1 MKILPYVIVLVS
13 GLITA
18 LFLVIR
24 NLKAEMRVLKAQL
37 ATSEKEKDGFAKQV
51 QRLTNAAE
59 ITAENEK
66 EANEKIDEVYSGDAV
81 DNALSGLSKHKN

>member
-1 MKILPYVIVLVS
+1 MKILIYAVLILFGVVI
-13 GLITA
+13 
-18 LFLVIR
+18 FLCMVIR
-24 NLKAEMRVLKAQL
+24 NLKNEMKLMKTQL
-37 ATSEKEKDGFAKQV
+37 ATSEKEKDGYAKQV
-51 QRLTNAAE
+51 QRLTSAAE

>member
-1 MKILPYVIVLVS
+1 MTAMLHVTIALVILIGVL
-13 GLITA
+13 L
-18 LFLVIR
+18 LVIR
-24 NLKAEMRVLKAQL
+24 NLKSELKLVRAQL
-37 ATSEKEKDGFAKQV
+37 ATTEKEKDGYAKLV
-51 QRLTNAAE
+51 QRLMSAAE

>member
-1 MKILPYVIVLVS
+1 MKFLIYGLLILFGVVI
-13 GLITA
+13 
-18 LFLVIR
+18 FLCMVIR
-24 NLKAEMRVLKAQL
+24 NLKNEMKLMKTQL
-37 ATSEKEKDGFAKQV
+37 ATSEKEKDGYAKQV
-51 QRLTNAAE
+51 QRLTSAAE

>member
-37 ATSEKEKDGFAKQV
+37 ETSEKEKDGYAKQV
-51 QRLTNAAE
+51 QRLTSAAE

>member
-1 MKILPYVIVLVS
+1 MKFLIYVI
-13 GLITA
+13 LILLGA
-18 LFLVIR
+18 VIFLCVIIR
-24 NLKAEMRVLKAQL
+24 NLKNEIKLIKTQL

-59 ITAENEK
+59 ITTANEK

>member
-1 MKILPYVIVLVS
+1 MKAMLHVTIVLVS
-13 GLITA
+13 LIGV
-18 LFLVIR
+18 LLLVIR
-24 NLKAEMRVLKAQL
+24 NLKNEIKLIKTQL

-59 ITAENEK
+59 ITTANEK

-81 DNALSGLSKHKN
+81 DNALSGLSKHKD

>member
-1 MKILPYVIVLVS
+1 VKILPYVIVLVS

-37 ATSEKEKDGFAKQV
+37 ETSEKEKDGFAKQV

-59 ITAENEK
+59 ITTANEK

>member
-1 MKILPYVIVLVS
+1 MKILIYAVLILFGVVI
-13 GLITA
+13 
-18 LFLVIR
+18 FLCMVIR
-24 NLKAEMRVLKAQL
+24 NLKNEMKLMKTQL
-37 ATSEKEKDGFAKQV
+37 ATSEKEKDGYAKQV

-59 ITAENEK
+59 ITTANEK

>member
-1 MKILPYVIVLVS
+1 MKILIYAVLILLGAVILLCV
-13 GLITA
+13 I
-18 LFLVIR
+18 IR
-24 NLKAEMRVLKAQL
+24 NLKSELKLVRAQL
-37 ATSEKEKDGFAKQV
+37 ATTEKEKDGYAQQV
-51 QRLTNAAE
+51 QRLMSAAE

>member
-1 MKILPYVIVLVS
+1 MKILIYAVLILLGAVIL
-13 GLITA
+13 LCM
-18 LFLVIR
+18 VIR
-24 NLKAEMRVLKAQL
+24 NLKNEMKLMKTQL
-37 ATSEKEKDGFAKQV
+37 ATSEKEKDGYAKQV
-51 QRLTNAAE
+51 QRLTSAAE

>member
-1 MKILPYVIVLVS
+1 MKILIYAVLILLSAVILLCV
-13 GLITA
+13 I
-18 LFLVIR
+18 IR
-24 NLKAEMRVLKAQL
+24 NLKSELKLVKTQL
-37 ATSEKEKDGFAKQV
+37 ATSEKEKDGYAKQV
-51 QRLTNAAE
+51 QRLTSAAE

>member
-1 MKILPYVIVLVS
+1 MKILIYAVLILLSAVILLCV
-13 GLITA
+13 I
-18 LFLVIR
+18 IR
-24 NLKAEMRVLKAQL
+24 NLKSELKLVRAQL
-37 ATSEKEKDGFAKQV
+37 ATTEKEKDGFAKQV
-51 QRLTNAAE
+51 QRLTSAAE

>member
-1 MKILPYVIVLVS
+1 MKILIYAVLILFGVVI
-13 GLITA
+13 
-18 LFLVIR
+18 FLCMVIR
-24 NLKAEMRVLKAQL
+24 NLKNEMKLMKTQL
-37 ATSEKEKDGFAKQV
+37 DTSEKEKDGYAKQV
-51 QRLTNAAE
+51 QRLTSAAE

>member
-37 ATSEKEKDGFAKQV
+37 ETSEKEKDGFAKQV
-51 QRLTNAAE
+51 QRLMSAAK

-81 DNALSGLSKHKN
+81 DNALSGLSKHKD